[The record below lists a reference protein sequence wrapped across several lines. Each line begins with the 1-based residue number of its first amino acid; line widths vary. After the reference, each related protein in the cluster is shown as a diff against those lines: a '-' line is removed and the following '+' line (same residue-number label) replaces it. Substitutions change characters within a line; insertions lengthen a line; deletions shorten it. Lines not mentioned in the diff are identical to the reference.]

1 MCQVKKW
8 KRAGVIITAGV
19 CIVAGIWGYFIHAKK
34 KEKGM
39 EQMPENEKNSVV
51 YVAIGDSI
59 TYGYSLE
66 NRERERFSAR
76 IASYMDEHGM
86 AVVECNQGVSGQVS
100 AELLRNIEQ
109 QKVDLL
115 DRADYVTICIGT
127 NDALLPF
134 EFFLL
139 NYADCFY
146 TYNGADDTSELWE
159 RMDKTAFLK
168 EFDEAE
174 QSVCE
179 NLDGFYDNLSGIID
193 AIREENPDCQIAV
206 MTLYNPYRDMDYQI
220 TADNQRIHVGEYA
233 ESKIAYVNDIIR
245 MVCQEKDVI
254 LADCYTA
261 FASSDEMVLNNQ
273 TADWYLDADD
283 HPTAAGQQLIADVF
297 IDAMFSD

>member
-1 MCQVKKW
+1 M
-8 KRAGVIITAGV
+8 IITAGV
-19 CIVAGIWGYFIHAKK
+19 CIVAGIWGYFMHAKK
-34 KEKGM
+34 RKKREWNRCPKM
-39 EQMPENEKNSVV
+39 KKNSVV

-86 AVVECNQGVSGQVS
+86 SVVECNQGVSGQVS
-100 AELLRNIEQ
+100 ADLLRNIEQ

-127 NDALLPF
+127 NDALLPPF

-146 TYNGADDTSELWE
+146 SYNGADDDSELWE

-179 NLDGFYDNLSGIID
+179 NLDAFYDNLSGIID

-233 ESKIAYVNDIIR
+233 ESKIAYANDMIR

-261 FASSDEMVLNNQ
+261 FASSDEVVLNNQ

>member
-1 MCQVKKW
+1 MCQMKKW
-8 KRAGVIITAGV
+8 KRAGMITAAGV
-19 CIVAGIWGYFIHAKK
+19 CIAAVIWGCSVHAKK
-34 KEKGM
+34 EDGM
-39 EQMPENEKNSVV
+39 EQMPEKEMDSVV

-86 AVVECNQGVSGQVS
+86 SVVESNQGVSGQVS
-100 AELLRNIEQ
+100 ADLLRNIEQ

-146 TYNGADDTSELWE
+146 TYNGADDTSELWK
-159 RMDKTAFLK
+159 RVDKTTFLK
-168 EFDEAE
+168 EFADAE
-174 QSVCE
+174 QSACE
-179 NLDGFYDNLSGIID
+179 NLDAFYDNLSGIID

-220 TADNQRIHVGEYA
+220 TADNQKIHVGEYT
-233 ESKIAYVNDIIR
+233 ESKIAYANDMIR

-261 FASSDEMVLNNQ
+261 FASSDEVVLNNQ

-297 IDAMFSD
+297 IDAMFSE

>member
-1 MCQVKKW
+1 M
-8 KRAGVIITAGV
+8 IITAGV
-19 CIVAGIWGYFIHAKK
+19 CIVAGIWGYFMHAKK

-39 EQMPENEKNSVV
+39 EQMPENETNSVV

-76 IASYMDEHGM
+76 IASFMNENGM

-100 AELLRNIEQ
+100 VDLLRNIEQ

-146 TYNGADDTSELWE
+146 SFNGADDTSELWE
-159 RMDKTAFLK
+159 RMDKSAFLK

-233 ESKIAYVNDIIR
+233 ESKIAYANDIIR

-261 FASSDEMVLNNQ
+261 FASSDEVVLNNQ

>member
-1 MCQVKKW
+1 MKKW

-19 CIVAGIWGYFIHAKK
+19 CIVAGIWGYFMHAKK

-86 AVVECNQGVSGQVS
+86 SVVECNQGVSGQVS
-100 AELLRNIEQ
+100 ADLLRNIEQ

-146 TYNGADDTSELWE
+146 SYNGADDDSELWE

-179 NLDGFYDNLSGIID
+179 NLDAFYDNLSGIID

-233 ESKIAYVNDIIR
+233 ESKIAYANDMIR

-261 FASSDEMVLNNQ
+261 FASSDEVVLNNQ

>member
-1 MCQVKKW
+1 M
-8 KRAGVIITAGV
+8 IITAGV
-19 CIVAGIWGYFIHAKK
+19 CIVAGIWGYFMHAKK

-39 EQMPENEKNSVV
+39 EQMPENETNSVV

-76 IASYMDEHGM
+76 IASFMNENGM

-100 AELLRNIEQ
+100 ADLLRNIEQ

-146 TYNGADDTSELWE
+146 SFNGADDTSELWE

-179 NLDGFYDNLSGIID
+179 NLDAFYDNLSGIID

-233 ESKIAYVNDIIR
+233 ESKIAYANDMIR

>member
-19 CIVAGIWGYFIHAKK
+19 CIVAGIWGYFMHAKK

-39 EQMPENEKNSVV
+39 EQMPENETNSVV

-76 IASYMDEHGM
+76 IASFMNENGM

-100 AELLRNIEQ
+100 ADLLRNIEQ

-146 TYNGADDTSELWE
+146 SFNGADDTSELWE
-159 RMDKTAFLK
+159 RMDKSAFLK

-233 ESKIAYVNDIIR
+233 ESKIAYANDIIR

-261 FASSDEMVLNNQ
+261 FASSDEVVLNNQ